1 MGSQDKY
8 PDNCIGV
15 SEAAMRI
22 GVCVETVRRWIKSGK
37 IKAYREG
44 NRYLIP
50 IPEIETH
57 VNKMPR
63 QISGQASGQ
72 DPKDEI
78 IAALKEQNRIL
89 QDRVRELEKDKAYL
103 KNDLSLQDLSEATGI
118 PKHRISQLLNNE
130 LGKNFYEVLNEYRT
144 NEAIRLFNDGKH
156 LNFTLTYI
164 AEMAGFNSRATFN
177 RIFKKLLQNRTVTAD
192 DDLLG
197 VEELDKGRTCI
208 ANKSSQLIKCR
219 DSKPVPV
226 LCGLL
231 DYFKIQIVLFPL
243 NIFAQG

>member
-50 IPEIETH
+50 IPEIETY

-103 KNDLSLQDLSEATGI
+103 QEEVVRLQHLLEAAMPKALPRFSLREKIRGI
-118 PKHRISQLLNNE
+118 FR
-130 LGKNFYEVLNEYRT
+130 R
-144 NEAIRLFNDGKH
+144 
-156 LNFTLTYI
+156 
-164 AEMAGFNSRATFN
+164 
-177 RIFKKLLQNRTVTAD
+177 
-192 DDLLG
+192 
-197 VEELDKGRTCI
+197 
-208 ANKSSQLIKCR
+208 KS
-219 DSKPVPV
+219 
-226 LCGLL
+226 
-231 DYFKIQIVLFPL
+231 
-243 NIFAQG
+243 